1 MRKRTLGALA
11 AAGVLAVAIGSAST
25 ASNTVAASTAG
36 YGTSTISGANATSL
50 TYTLSADGTTITGAD
65 LVFTGDLTGK
75 VVKAGFGTADL
86 TTCTVG
92 TYASPNTP
100 VTCAGFTQLTSAAS
114 VFNVAVT
121 GS

>member
-36 YGTSTISGANATSL
+36 YGTSTITGANATSVK
-50 TYTLSADGTTITGAD
+50 YTLSADGTTITGAD

-75 VVKAGFGTADL
+75 VVKAGFGTDDL

-92 TYASPNTP
+92 AYADPSTS
-100 VTCAGFTQLTSAAS
+100 VSCTGFSQLTSGAS

-121 GS
+121 AS